1 MNKITEYI
9 QESYSE
15 LINKVSWPSWAEL
28 QESAIIVFSSSIIIA
43 MFVFLMD
50 FIVGVRPEGST
61 WSGLL
66 GLIYSLF

>member
-1 MNKITEYI
+1 MNKIQLYI

-15 LINKVSWPSWAEL
+15 LMNKVSWPSWPEL

-43 MFVFLMD
+43 LFVFLMD
-50 FIVGVRPEGST
+50 FVVGVRPEGSV

-66 GLIYSLF
+66 GLIYSSF